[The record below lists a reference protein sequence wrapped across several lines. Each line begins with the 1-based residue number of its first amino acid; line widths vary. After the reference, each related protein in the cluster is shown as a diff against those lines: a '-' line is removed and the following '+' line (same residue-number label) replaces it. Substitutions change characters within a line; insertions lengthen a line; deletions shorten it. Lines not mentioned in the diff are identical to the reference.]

1 MKNNLDKFL
10 CLHQKSKLWYNEL
23 VIVDLSIWERRC
35 SKMYN
40 VNDTILYG
48 THGVCRIE
56 EKAEKEFMGSKK
68 EYYVLKP
75 LSNPSGTL
83 FVPVGSE
90 KAESKMRRILSQ
102 EEIYELI
109 RTMPYEEANWIE
121 RENERKEEYRR
132 IIAGGDRS
140 ELIRMIKALY
150 FHKKKREEEGKRLY
164 LSDERFFHE
173 AERILYEEFQYVLNI
188 EREELLPLIFEQ
200 IQAGE

>member
-1 MKNNLDKFL
+1 
-10 CLHQKSKLWYNEL
+10 
-23 VIVDLSIWERRC
+23 
-35 SKMYN
+35 MYN

-56 EKAEKEFMGSKK
+56 EITEKEFMGSKR

-75 LSNPSGTL
+75 LSDPAGTL

-90 KAESKMRRILSQ
+90 KAESKMRRILSE

-173 AERILYEEFQYVLNI
+173 AERILYDEFQYVLNI

>member
-1 MKNNLDKFL
+1 
-10 CLHQKSKLWYNEL
+10 
-23 VIVDLSIWERRC
+23 
-35 SKMYN
+35 MYS
-40 VNDTILYG
+40 VSDTILYG

-56 EKAEKEFMGSKK
+56 EIAEKEFMGAKK

-75 LSNPSGTL
+75 LGDPAATL
-83 FVPVGSE
+83 FVPVNNE
-90 KAESKMRRILSQ
+90 KAESKMRRILSK

-121 RENERKEEYRR
+121 HENERKEEYRK
-132 IIAGGDRS
+132 IIAGGDRI